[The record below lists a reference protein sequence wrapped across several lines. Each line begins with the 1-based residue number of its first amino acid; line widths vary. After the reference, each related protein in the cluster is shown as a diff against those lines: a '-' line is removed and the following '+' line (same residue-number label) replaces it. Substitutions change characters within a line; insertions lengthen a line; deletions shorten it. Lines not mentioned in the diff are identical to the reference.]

1 MTILT
6 AFFSM
11 TGQTYADGGVI
22 DLDKGFTNMAAE
34 YIQEAVGGDLYRI
47 EQARSYSPNHFD
59 MIREAKIEYRN
70 KERPPLKGF
79 LDSIDGYDTVFLCYP
94 NWWGTVPMPLLTF
107 VEHYDWTGKRIVP
120 FVTSAGTGFG
130 RSLRDVQ
137 TSAKDAT
144 IDPEGLAVLG
154 TKVESSKA
162 RIQEWARKRIV
173 GSERREAREGSAGSS
188 AAG

>member
-22 DLDKGFTNMAAE
+22 DLDKGFTNIAAE
-34 YIQEAVGGDLYRI
+34 YIQEAVGGDLYHI
-47 EQARSYSPNHFD
+47 EQTRTYSPDHFT
-59 MIREAKIEYRN
+59 MIEEAKAEYRN
-70 KERPPLKGF
+70 RERPPLKGF
-79 LDSIDGYDTVFLCYP
+79 LDSIDGYDTVFLGFP

-120 FVTSAGTGFG
+120 FVTSGGTGFG
-130 RSLRDVQ
+130 RSLRDLKE
-137 TSAKDAT
+137 SAKGAA

-154 TKVESSKA
+154 TEVEASKA
-162 RIQEWARKRIV
+162 RIQEWARKRVRWIRAT
-173 GSERREAREGSAGSS
+173 RRP
-188 AAG
+188 